1 MDSDGFR
8 FWDLDGCDRINFLA
22 QLCFGTKPWD
32 GSEKDWINLVSF
44 NLSWCH
50 CFRCVIWSFEF
61 APPLMDHW
69 PTSIL
74 LLIFQRYFPF
84 HDRYSNI
91 LGFSR
96 SRISDMYPIH
106 PISSVG
112 HFFWQKCIWQF
123 PYSWESYPQGTWPVH
138 GYFCRPNFFLPIVL
152 NNESFLCNNFFPYG
166 QTIFFILTLFAK
178 TFGLVVDQTVFVFVF
193 AMLWSENFWSRLCIS
208 IKLVPGAAA
217 VGSDRASQLG
227 KIWLKW
233 GKHWSSSCS

>member
-69 PTSIL
+69 PSSNL

-91 LGFSR
+91 LDFSR

-106 PISSVG
+106 PIYHPWATFSDRNVFGNFLIHERATLREPDLFMATSVDLI
-112 HFFWQKCIWQF
+112 F
-123 PYSWESYPQGTWPVH
+123 
-138 GYFCRPNFFLPIVL
+138 
-152 NNESFLCNNFFPYG
+152 SFLLSWLTNRFFVIIFVPYG

-193 AMLWSENFWSRLCIS
+193 AMLWCENFWSRLCIS

-217 VGSDRASQLG
+217 VGSDRASSLERFD
-227 KIWLKW
+227 
-233 GKHWSSSCS
+233 